1 MVNIDRFF
9 THSLTDPRI
18 ARILAA
24 ALEAVEPGRLIEDYL
39 ERNPLPPHERL
50 FILGI
55 GKAGEPM
62 AMAAVKALP
71 DFASALVITKHATC
85 APPARVEMMEAGHP
99 VPDARSVMAGRAALD
114 LAARLTE
121 KDLLLCLVSGGG
133 SALSVSPRTG
143 IGLRDI
149 QLLTTALLNAGAGIE
164 DVNTLR
170 RHLDGFKGGGLARIT
185 KARVLSLL
193 LSDVVGDRIEAIA
206 SGPTAPDPTSGADA
220 LAILGAYGIQA
231 PPNVYAL
238 LSTQR
243 SSGDL
248 PTSRVANV
256 IIGSND
262 MAAQAASNQAEI
274 EGFHARVLRT
284 DLQGEAR
291 ELGTRLAGR
300 LKADAADDP
309 RPFCL
314 IAGGEST
321 VTVQGNGKGG
331 RNQEVAL
338 GAVETLAG
346 IKDLMLISLATDG
359 DDGPTDAAG
368 AVVTGETAARA
379 RAARV
384 DVDDYLARNDS
395 YHFFEALGD
404 LLKPGYSGTNVN
416 DLAFLL
422 GL

>member
-1 MVNIDRFF
+1 MG
-9 THSLTDPRI
+9 
-18 ARILAA
+18 RILAS
-24 ALEAVEPGRLIEDYL
+24 ALDAVEPGRLVRDYL
-39 ERNPLPPHERL
+39 GQTRLPPYEHL

-55 GKAGEPM
+55 GKASE
-62 AMAAVKALP
+62 AMSLAAIKALP
-71 DFASALVITKHATC
+71 DFTSALIITKHATC
-85 APPARVEMMEAGHP
+85 TPPPRVELMEAAHP

-114 LAARLTE
+114 LASRLTE
-121 KDLLLCLVSGGG
+121 NDLLLCLISGGG
-133 SALSVSPRTG
+133 SALTVSPRTG

-149 QLLTTALLNAGAGIE
+149 QVLTSALLAAGAGVE
-164 DVNTLR
+164 DINTLR
-170 RHLDGFKGGGLARIT
+170 RQLDGFKGGGLARIT
-185 KARVLSLL
+185 KGRVLSLL
-193 LSDVVGDRIEAIA
+193 LSDVIGDRIEAIA

-220 LAILGAYGIQA
+220 LGILGAYGIQA

-248 PTSRVANV
+248 PSSRVTNV
-256 IIGSND
+256 VVGSND
-262 MAAQAASNQAEI
+262 MAAQAARQQAEA

-300 LKADAADDP
+300 LKADSADDP

-331 RNQEVAL
+331 RNQELAL
-338 GAVETLAG
+338 AAVDTLAG
-346 IKDLMLISLATDG
+346 MKDLMLVTLATDG

-368 AVVTGETAARA
+368 AVVTGETAERA
-379 RAARV
+379 HAAHL
-384 DVDDYLARNDS
+384 DVDDYLSRNDS
-395 YHFFEALGD
+395 YHFFESLGD
-404 LLKPGYSGTNVN
+404 LLRPGYSGTNVN
-416 DLAFLL
+416 DLTFLFAL
-422 GL
+422 

>member
-1 MVNIDRFF
+1 VVDPDRCL

-18 ARILAA
+18 ARILAS
-24 ALEAVEPGRLIEDYL
+24 ALEAVEPGRLVRDYL
-39 ERNPLPPHERL
+39 ARTRLPSCERL

-55 GKAGEPM
+55 GKASEPM
-62 AMAAVKALP
+62 VLAAVEALP
-71 DFASALVITKHATC
+71 DFTNALVITKHATHKP
-85 APPARVEMMEAGHP
+85 APRVEVMEAAHP

-121 KDLLLCLVSGGG
+121 QDLLLCLISGGG
-133 SALSVSPRTG
+133 SALTVSPRTG
-143 IGLRDI
+143 VGLRDI
-149 QLLTTALLNAGAGIE
+149 QLLTTALLAAGASVE
-164 DVNTLR
+164 DINTLR
-170 RHLDGFKGGGLARIT
+170 RHLDGFKGGGLARAT
-185 KARVLSLL
+185 KGHVLSLL
-193 LSDVVGDRIEAIA
+193 LSDVIGDRIEAIA

-220 LAILGAYGIQA
+220 LGILSAYGIQA
-231 PPNVYAL
+231 PANVYAL

-243 SSGDL
+243 FSSDL
-248 PTSRVANV
+248 PTGRVTNV

-262 MAAQAASNQAEI
+262 MAAQAARKQAEA
-274 EGFHARVLRT
+274 EGFHARVLRS

-300 LKADAADDP
+300 LKADSADDP

-331 RNQEVAL
+331 RNQELAL
-338 GAVETLAG
+338 AAVDTLAG
-346 IKDLMLISLATDG
+346 MKDLMLVTLATDG

-368 AVVTGETAARA
+368 AVVTGETASRA
-379 RAARV
+379 HAADL

-404 LLKPGYSGTNVN
+404 LVKPGYSGTNVN
-416 DLAFLL
+416 DLTFLL
-422 GL
+422 AL

>member
-1 MVNIDRFF
+1 MVDIDRFF
-9 THSLTDPRI
+9 THSLTDARI

-24 ALEAVEPGRLIEDYL
+24 ALDAVEPGRLTEEYL
-39 ERNPLPPHERL
+39 ERNPLPDHDRL
-50 FILGI
+50 YILGI
-55 GKAGEPM
+55 GKAAEPM
-62 AMAAVKALP
+62 VLAAIKQLP
-71 DFASALVITKHATC
+71 DFAGALVITKHATC
-85 APPARVEMMEAGHP
+85 TPPARVEIMEAGHP

-121 KDLLLCLVSGGG
+121 RDLLLCLVSGGG
-133 SALSVSPRTG
+133 SALTVSPRTG

-193 LSDVVGDRIEAIA
+193 LSDVIGDRLEAIA

-243 SSGDL
+243 FSGDL
-248 PTSRVANV
+248 PSSQVANV
-256 IIGSND
+256 VIGSND
-262 MAAQAASNQAEI
+262 MAAQAARKQAET

-321 VTVQGNGKGG
+321 VTVQGDGKGG
-331 RNQEVAL
+331 RNQELAL
-338 GAVETLAG
+338 GAVETLAD
-346 IKDLMLISLATDG
+346 IQNLMLISLATDG

-368 AVVTGETAARA
+368 AVITSETAARA
-379 RAARV
+379 RAAHL
-384 DVDDYLARNDS
+384 DIDDYLARNDS

-422 GL
+422 AL

>member
-1 MVNIDRFF
+1 MVDADRFL
-9 THSLTDPRI
+9 THSLTDPGI
-18 ARILAA
+18 ARILAS
-24 ALEAVEPGRLIEDYL
+24 ALNAVEPGRLTREYL
-39 ERNPLPPHERL
+39 ARTTLPSYERL

-55 GKAGEPM
+55 GKAAEPM
-62 AMAAVKALP
+62 VLAAVEALP
-71 DFASALVITKHATC
+71 DFFTALIITKHATC
-85 APPARVEMMEAGHP
+85 APPARVEMMEAAHP

-114 LAARLTE
+114 LASRLTE
-121 KDLLLCLVSGGG
+121 DDLLLCLISGGG
-133 SALSVSPRTG
+133 SALAVSPRTG

-149 QLLTTALLNAGAGIE
+149 QLLTSALLAAGATVE
-164 DVNTLR
+164 DINTLR

-185 KARVLSLL
+185 KARVVSLL
-193 LSDVVGDRIEAIA
+193 LSDVIGDRIEAIA

-220 LAILGAYGIQA
+220 LGILSAYGIQA

-248 PTSRVANV
+248 PTSRITNI

-262 MAAQAASNQAEI
+262 MAAQAARQQAEA
-274 EGFHARVLRT
+274 EGFQSRVLRT

-300 LKADAADDP
+300 LKADSADDP

-314 IAGGEST
+314 ITGGEST
-321 VTVQGNGKGG
+321 VTVQGDGKGG
-331 RNQEVAL
+331 RNQELAL
-338 GAVETLAG
+338 AAVETLAG
-346 IKDLMLISLATDG
+346 TKDLILVSLATDG

-379 RAARV
+379 RAAHL
-384 DVDDYLARNDS
+384 DVDAYLARNDS

-416 DLAFLL
+416 DLTFLFAL
-422 GL
+422 

>member
-1 MVNIDRFF
+1 MDRFL

-24 ALEAVEPGRLIEDYL
+24 ALNAVEPGRLVRDYL
-39 ERNPLPPHERL
+39 ERNPLPEYERL

-55 GKAGEPM
+55 GKASEPM
-62 AMAAVKALP
+62 ALAAAEVLP
-71 DFASALVITKHATC
+71 DFASALVVTKHAACT
-85 APPARVEMMEAGHP
+85 PPARVEVMEAGHP

-114 LAARLTE
+114 LASRLTE

-133 SALSVSPRTG
+133 SALTVSPRTG

-149 QLLTTALLNAGAGIE
+149 QLLTTALLDAGASVE
-164 DVNTLR
+164 DINTLR
-170 RHLDGFKGGGLARIT
+170 RHLDGFKGGGLGRIT

-193 LSDVVGDRIEAIA
+193 LSDVIGDRIEAIA

-220 LAILGAYGIQA
+220 LGILSAYGIQA
-231 PPNVYAL
+231 PTNVYAL

-248 PTSRVANV
+248 PTSRVTNV
-256 IIGSND
+256 IIGSNE
-262 MAAQAASNQAEI
+262 MAAQAAKKQAEA

-321 VTVQGNGKGG
+321 VTVQGSGKGG
-331 RNQEVAL
+331 RNQELAL
-338 GAVETLAG
+338 AAVETLADL
-346 IKDLMLISLATDG
+346 KDLMLISLATDG

-368 AVVTGETAARA
+368 AVVTGDTASRA
-379 RAARV
+379 RAARLQV
-384 DVDDYLARNDS
+384 EEYLSRNDS

-422 GL
+422 AL